1 MLGATW
7 PQKHLLQEDLIEDCL
22 RDQGLLVQT
31 MPANQELLFRRDAFL
46 GPMGAWVEGIKGACS
61 SAQMSLLQHFSSSP
75 GVCVV
80 GSVPIAPNPQEQLE
94 LDGELSRSQ
103 ATRKDIKGLLEFKEE
118 KMKT

>member
-1 MLGATW
+1 
-7 PQKHLLQEDLIEDCL
+7 
-22 RDQGLLVQT
+22 
-31 MPANQELLFRRDAFL
+31 MPGNQVLLFGIDTFL
-46 GPMGAWVEGIKGACS
+46 GPKGAWVEGIKGACS

-94 LDGELSRSQ
+94 LDGELSRAQ